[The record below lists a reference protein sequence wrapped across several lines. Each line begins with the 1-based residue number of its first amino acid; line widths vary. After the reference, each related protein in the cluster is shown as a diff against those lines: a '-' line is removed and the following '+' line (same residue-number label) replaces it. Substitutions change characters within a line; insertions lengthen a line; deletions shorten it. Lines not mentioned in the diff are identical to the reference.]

1 MREIASQQ
9 ITAQITL
16 ETKRVQKKACDIVKQ
31 EHSDESVVIDFAKD
45 FSDTY
50 FMLLDAIEKRF
61 ETVEELSFSQA
72 TKNSNVNGLHPIDR
86 EKINAYFALAVYVI
100 KIGKEIAIIND
111 ARRRILMTNI
121 NDVLASFRK
130 FVNYRDPTAESV
142 LCNLSRYA
150 DIWQASND
158 ILAMEM
164 NAKFA
169 YLHRTRLEVLESA
182 NNPSDTDINEA
193 LIKISQQYNAC
204 FWMYSRSVVRSWTLK
219 LILVNHYVKYLLSFL
234 AIGQTAHQILVCN
247 SHGNWKMCCGF
258 MQELMIDDHIDEEK
272 KVNWS
277 KLSTIMTNV
286 FESTI

>member
-1 MREIASQQ
+1 MN
-9 ITAQITL
+9 
-16 ETKRVQKKACDIVKQ
+16 Q
-31 EHSDESVVIDFAKD
+31 EQCDESVVIDFAKD

-50 FMLLDAIEKRF
+50 FMLLDVIEKHF
-61 ETVEELSFSQA
+61 EAVEDLSLSQA
-72 TKNSNVNGLHPIDR
+72 TKSPNVNGLRSIDR
-86 EKINAYFALAVYVI
+86 EKLNAYFALAVYVI

-111 ARRRILMTNI
+111 THRRILLTKI

-130 FVNYRDPTAESV
+130 FVNYRDPTAETV

-150 DIWQASND
+150 DVWRASND

-169 YLHRTRLEVLESA
+169 YLHRTRLEILEPV

-204 FWMYSRSVVRSWTLK
+204 FWMYSRSVVRSWVLK

-234 AIGQTAHQILVCN
+234 AIGQTAH
-247 SHGNWKMCCGF
+247 
-258 MQELMIDDHIDEEK
+258 
-272 KVNWS
+272 
-277 KLSTIMTNV
+277 
-286 FESTI
+286 